1 MVVHRWTWKVKPGCK
16 KEFIELTKD
25 ALEEQGV
32 TPRIC
37 SFIFG
42 PYDTVLVEIEF
53 ETMQDRQ
60 AYFDSIDWS
69 KPKISE
75 WAKKHNGLIESG
87 TVNELL
93 RVH

>member
-1 MVVHRWTWKVKPGCK
+1 MIVHRWTWKTNPGCRE
-16 KEFIELTKD
+16 EFI
-25 ALEEQGV
+25 ALSKAAFEAQGV

-53 ETMQDRQ
+53 QSEQDRQ
-60 AYFDSIDWS
+60 AFFDHIDWS
-69 KPKISE
+69 KPETSE
-75 WAKKHNGLIESG
+75 WGKRHDDLVESG